1 MPEKNNREWL
11 HTIALRA
18 FALIIVLG
26 ALQYVFNTQSR
37 DQYHI
42 LVDEVDRI
50 RELNR
55 DLAYENERL
64 QLRVRGIENDD
75 RYLEQVARQEFG
87 MIRKGEILYR
97 FETASAQ

>member
-1 MPEKNNREWL
+1 MQEKNHREWL
-11 HTIALRA
+11 HTIAIRA

-37 DQYHI
+37 DQYHV
-42 LVDEVDRI
+42 LRDEVDRI

-64 QLRVRGIENDD
+64 HLRVRGIENDD

-97 FETASAQ
+97 FETASTQ